1 MESIRLHREIVLVH
15 TRAAMFDLNLLLVF
29 EAMFLPRNV
38 TAAAATVGLTQSA
51 MSGALA
57 RLRHQFSDPLFVNT
71 RGAMLPTARALEL
84 VRPFRQALS
93 LVRLSVTDPA
103 GFEPRQSTRTFR
115 FQMTDVGEMVFL
127 PRLVKR
133 LDEIEATV
141 KVETTQLAAA
151 EVAERLESGDI
162 DFATAYLPN
171 LAKSI
176 ERTPLFREHYVC
188 MTRRSYTGGKPLTL
202 EKFLAGSHVLI
213 ESLGSGHRIIER
225 TLKQRGLKRDVSL
238 RVPHFVVIPMIVAD
252 TDRIVTAPS
261 RVANAFS
268 ALVNVQVHPLPIRI
282 PSFDVSLAWHTR
294 FAEDPALRWMRNT
307 MVQLFREPLAGG
319 HATRKRPTR
328 R

>member
-1 MESIRLHREIVLVH
+1 
-15 TRAAMFDLNLLLVF
+15 MFDLNLLLVF
-29 EAMFLPRNV
+29 EAMFLHRNV

-57 RLRHQFSDPLFVNT
+57 RLRRQFEDPLFVNT
-71 RGAMLPTARALEL
+71 RGAMLPTVRALEL
-84 VRPFRQALS
+84 AKPFRQALTLLRAS
-93 LVRLSVTDPA
+93 TADPD
-103 GFEPRQSTRTFR
+103 GFDPRKSTRTFR

-141 KVETTQLAAA
+141 KVETTQLTAADVS
-151 EVAERLESGDI
+151 EGLEAGGI

-176 ERTPLFREHYVC
+176 ERAPLFREHYVC
-188 MTRRSYTGGKPLTL
+188 MTRRSYTGGGPLTL
-202 EKFLAGSHVLI
+202 DKFLAGSHVLI

-238 RVPHFVVIPMIVAD
+238 RVPHFVVIPMIVAG

-261 RVANAFS
+261 RVADAFS

-282 PSFDVSLAWHTR
+282 PSFVVSLSWHTR
-294 FAEDPALRWMRNT
+294 FGEDPALRWMRNT
-307 MVQLFREPLAGG
+307 MVDLFREPLAGG
-319 HATRKRPTR
+319 RATRNRTTR

>member
-1 MESIRLHREIVLVH
+1 
-15 TRAAMFDLNLLLVF
+15 MFDLNLLLVF
-29 EAMFLPRNV
+29 EAIFLHRNV
-38 TAAAATVGLTQSA
+38 TTAAATVGLTQSA

-57 RLRHQFSDPLFVNT
+57 RLRRQFDDPLFVNT
-71 RGAMLPTARALEL
+71 RGAMLPTVRALEL
-84 VRPFRQALS
+84 AKPFRQALTLLRAS
-93 LVRLSVTDPA
+93 TTDPA
-103 GFEPRQSTRTFR
+103 GFDPRQSMRTFR
-115 FQMTDVGEMVFL
+115 FQMTDVAEMVFL

-141 KVETTQLAAA
+141 KVETTHLTAV
-151 EVAERLESGDI
+151 EVSEGLEAGAI

-176 ERTPLFREHYVC
+176 ERAPLFREHYVC
-188 MTRRSYTGGKPLTL
+188 MTRRAYTGGRPLTL

-213 ESLGSGHRIIER
+213 ESQGSGHQIIER

-238 RVPHFVVIPMIVAD
+238 RVPHFVVVPMIVAD

-261 RVANAFS
+261 RVADAFS

-282 PSFDVSLAWHTR
+282 PSFDVSLSWHSR
-294 FAEDPALRWMRNT
+294 FAEDPAIRWMRNT
-307 MVQLFREPLAGG
+307 VVGLFREAPIRS
-319 HATRKRPTR
+319 TTDNSPTR

>member
-1 MESIRLHREIVLVH
+1 
-15 TRAAMFDLNLLLVF
+15 MFDLNLLLVF
-29 EAMFLPRNV
+29 EAMFLHRNV
-38 TAAAATVGLTQSA
+38 TTAAANVGLTQSA

-57 RLRHQFSDPLFVNT
+57 RLRRQFGDPLFVNT

-84 VRPFRQALS
+84 ARPFREALT
-93 LVRLSVTDPA
+93 LVRASTTDPHA
-103 GFEPRQSTRTFR
+103 FDPRQSTRTFR

-133 LDEIEATV
+133 LDEIEATI
-141 KVETTQLAAA
+141 KVETTQISAA
-151 EVAERLESGDI
+151 EVGERLESGDI

-171 LAKSI
+171 LVKSI
-176 ERTPLFREHYVC
+176 ERTALFREHYVC
-188 MTRRSYTGGKPLTL
+188 MTRRSYTGGRPLTL

-261 RVANAFS
+261 RVASAFS
-268 ALVNVQVHPLPIRI
+268 ALVNVQVHALPIRI
-282 PSFDVSLAWHTR
+282 PSFDVSLSWHTR

-307 MVQLFREPLAGG
+307 MVELFREPLAGRR
-319 HATRKRPTR
+319 AIRNRPTR